1 MHLTKSLPRHNLI
14 TLFIL
19 LFSLSTMNLE
29 AQRKKRTHDFEKFAK
44 KVVLYMNTDVAHW
57 SPDEEALQY
66 ISEQT
71 GKNLSAVKAKAKKDK
86 AQVVA
91 DVKFLNDN
99 GVYRK
104 LESADIEVIQEKPIK
119 KANIILHCSYKDKE
133 FDLTLANCIQTNTTW
148 VLGDGVIPS
157 GEGVEDL
164 IQKDKQRRKKSK
176 SGALAKLQ
184 KWGAEQEQKNS
195 GTESDAY
202 KAKTFQ
208 MQGADPVTQYIK
220 KDDIGKHL
228 KGYYIDDKNVK
239 HKAVIKFQ
247 PPENLSNPNSTL
259 LLYEKAVGD
268 PGYSSDET
276 QNKLTGTIN
285 KSKIKAFYVGGQLY
299 VFTGEFWDILKEEGA
314 IRKLARITPAEK
326 DGQTN
331 YVLANLIQKKGNS
344 PENAASLMLGFKRK
358 MSDLVSAHEAMA
370 EKIKDKE
377 DGYKWKN
384 MDAIIAEYNQWYAE
398 KYPEKTNYILQG
410 VKEAD
415 AKPSVDKNKPVQIL
429 TTAQLGDY
437 LSEKTWETTKITQF
451 NDRNPDGISRSSNLK
466 QARVYFTHT
475 FKSDG
480 SVVIDGVSPYK
491 GKYDEWKVSGR
502 HKITLTNSSNG
513 KETDYKISNTKTGSF
528 EFERTNPLLKKKEI
542 ITFSIK

>member
-1 MHLTKSLPRHNLI
+1 MHLTKSLSRRNLI
-14 TLFIL
+14 TIFIL

-71 GKNLSAVKAKAKKDK
+71 GKDLATVKAQAKKDK

-104 LESADIEVIQEKPIK
+104 LESSDIEVIQEKPVK
-119 KANIILHCSYKDKE
+119 KANVILHCSYKDKK
-133 FDLTLANCIQTNTTW
+133 FDLTLTNCVQTNTTW
-148 VLGDGVIPS
+148 VLGDGVVPS
-157 GEGVEDL
+157 GDGVQEL
-164 IQKDKQRRKKSK
+164 IEKDKERRKKSE

-184 KWGAEQEQKNS
+184 KWGAEQES
-195 GTESDAY
+195 ESTGSESNAY
-202 KAKTFQ
+202 KAQTFQ
-208 MQGADPVTQYIK
+208 MKGADPVTQYIRK
-220 KDDIGKHL
+220 ENIGKHL
-228 KGYYIDDKNVK
+228 KGYYIDNDNVK
-239 HKAVIKFQ
+239 HKAVIKYQ

-259 LLYEKAVGD
+259 LLYEKAIGE
-268 PGYSSDET
+268 PGYTADET
-276 QNKLTGTIN
+276 QNRLTGTIN

-299 VFTGEFWDILKEEGA
+299 IFTGEFWDILKEEGA
-314 IRKLARITPAEK
+314 IRKLARITLAEK

-331 YVLANLIQKKGNS
+331 YVLANLIQKKGSS
-344 PENAASLMLGFKRK
+344 PENTASLMLGFKRK
-358 MSDLVSAHEAMA
+358 MSALVSENEAMA
-370 EKIKDKE
+370 EKIEDKD

-384 MDAIIAEYNQWYAE
+384 MDAIITEYNQWYAK
-398 KYPEKTNYILQG
+398 KYPEKTNYILQDL
-410 VKEAD
+410 KEANT
-415 AKPSVDKNKPVQIL
+415 KPSPDKNKPVQIL
-429 TTAQLGDY
+429 TVNQLSDY
-437 LSEKTWETTKITQF
+437 LGGKTWETTKITQF

-475 FKSDG
+475 FNADG

-491 GKYDEWKVSGR
+491 GKYDQWKASGR
-502 HKITLTNSSNG
+502 YKITLTNSSTG
-513 KETDYKISNTKTGSF
+513 KETDYKLSNTKTGSF